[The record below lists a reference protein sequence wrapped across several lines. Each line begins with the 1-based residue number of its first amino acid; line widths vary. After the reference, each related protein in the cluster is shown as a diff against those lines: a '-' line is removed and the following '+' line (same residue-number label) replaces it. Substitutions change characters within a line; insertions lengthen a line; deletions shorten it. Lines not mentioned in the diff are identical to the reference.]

1 MARVNYKISLT
12 DDKDILDW
20 RLTADLVIYY

>member
-1 MARVNYKISLT
+1 MAGVAYEIHLT

-20 RLTADLVIYY
+20 RLTVDLVIYY